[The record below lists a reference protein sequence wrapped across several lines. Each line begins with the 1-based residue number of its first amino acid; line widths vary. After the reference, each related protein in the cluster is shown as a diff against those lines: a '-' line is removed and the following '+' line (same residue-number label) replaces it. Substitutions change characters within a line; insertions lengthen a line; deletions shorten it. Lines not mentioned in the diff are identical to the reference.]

1 MSRKGLKP
9 LPKVVLDDQFVLTQ
23 QERELLKPFAKLKD
37 LWGYPGTGFEA
48 RSETEGRIFLQNYTD
63 LLFRGLYN
71 TFELGYSTVYD
82 VFEKLSRQN
91 SLKWI
96 PMESHNEAMR
106 LIKEFFRIPEA
117 LKLVSRLAKIS
128 IRNPSYGFM
137 VFKFAARQLLLLRA
151 ENWEEAYTFGQ
162 WFYNGD

>member
-71 TFELGYSTVYD
+71 TFELNYSTVYD
-82 VFEKLSRQN
+82 VFEKLSRQDN
-91 SLKWI
+91 LKWI
-96 PMESHNEAMR
+96 PIETYNESMR
-106 LIKEFFRIPEA
+106 LLKEFFRIQEA
-117 LKLVSRLAKIS
+117 RELVTRLA
-128 IRNPSYGFM
+128 RMELRDPSYGFLA
-137 VFKFAARQLLLLRA
+137 FKLAARQLKLLHAGR
-151 ENWEEAYTFGQ
+151 WEAAYELGR
-162 WFYNGD
+162 WVYNGD